1 MSNSNFFGC
10 VPLPPSSYEGQQVW
24 RLVTGVP
31 TGVPPSAPPTE
42 YLQQLVDAFG
52 PGSIP
57 SSAWPDQRL
66 YSMQIEK
73 TVWSTRFRTHSAIA
87 DTAFVRLAEGAG
99 APVILVGDAVSDVY
113 TKASRAILTSL
124 GRPTCTLRPEGRA

>member
-1 MSNSNFFGC
+1 MAHGNFFGC

-24 RLVTGVP
+24 RLATGVP
-31 TGVPPSAPPTE
+31 TGVPPHAPPTE

-57 SSAWPDQRL
+57 ASAWPDQSH

-87 DTAFVRLAEGAG
+87 ETPFKRLGDG
-99 APVILVGDAVSDVY
+99 KGGPVILVGDAVS
-113 TKASRAILTSL
+113 SRLVSL
-124 GRPTCTLRPEGRA
+124 HVPRLYPRAQSISLSSRLPS